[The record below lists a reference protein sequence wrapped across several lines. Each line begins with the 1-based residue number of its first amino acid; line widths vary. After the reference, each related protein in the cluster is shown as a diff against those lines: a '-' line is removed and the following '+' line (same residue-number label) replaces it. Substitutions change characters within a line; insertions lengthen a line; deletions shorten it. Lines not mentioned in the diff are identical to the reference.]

1 MLITDPRIER
11 PDDFY
16 EALLAAHQ
24 GLTLEQSH
32 DFNARLLLL
41 LANQIG
47 RIDVLQAALA
57 AARANLEGSSR

>member
-1 MLITDPRIER
+1 MLITEPNLER

-24 GLTLEQSH
+24 GLTPEQSH
-32 DFNARLLLL
+32 DLNARLVLL

-47 RIDVLQAALA
+47 RLDVLKAAFA
-57 AARANLEGSSR
+57 AARANLEGKPR

>member
-1 MLITDPRIER
+1 MLITDPNLER

-24 GLTLEQSH
+24 GLTPAQSQ
-32 DFNARLLLL
+32 DLNARLLLL

-47 RIDVLQAALA
+47 RLDVLQAALA